1 MELSGS
7 HPHFSRDIHFE
18 IPLISY
24 FVYFD
29 YVNGAFESHRHRFS
43 PQIVGFPQAPGAF
56 ESLRHRNSHQAPEF
70 TPAVVFGG

>member
-29 YVNGAFESHRHRFS
+29 LCEWCLRE
-43 PQIVGFPQAPGAF
+43 PQAPG
-56 ESLRHRNSHQAPEF
+56 F